1 MIQSSKL
8 KPAMKKLL
16 ILSLI
21 FGSVCSLSA
30 QSVTEKLDAYFMAA
44 QKTDKFNGSVLIMQN
59 GQQLLD
65 KGYGVKNFD
74 NKMPAD
80 ANTVYQIGSVTKQF
94 TSTIILKLAEQ
105 NKLALNDKLSKY
117 FPLFPNGNKITIE
130 HLLTHTSGIW
140 NYTRDQKLMS
150 TDVDRP
156 HTPEEMMNLFK
167 DKPLDFEPGAKYS
180 YSNSGYMMLGYIIE
194 KVTGKKYERMV
205 SDQIFVP
212 LKMTHSGFDFTHS
225 TSADKA
231 TGYQSL
237 ALNSA
242 SKAVIVD
249 STVSFSAGALFAT
262 TGDLYKWNQSLSS
275 NKILKKESLANAFTP
290 RNDKYGLGWII
301 DTFAGRKIITHDGG
315 IHGFLSSNSIFPD
328 DKISIILL
336 SNSNSTKMGD
346 VNGNVFAILF
356 DRPYKLP
363 EVKAQVIVDSL
374 LLQQYVGEYE
384 LTPAFKITVS
394 IKDGKFFGQATG
406 QPPFEM
412 FAKNESQFF
421 LKVVDA
427 QVDFF
432 KNDKGEVEKMVLH
445 QNGQDLPGKK
455 IK

>member
-1 MIQSSKL
+1 
-8 KPAMKKLL
+8 MKQLL
-16 ILSLI
+16 LLLLV
-21 FGSVCSLSA
+21 SVFTVAA
-30 QSVTEKLDAYFMAA
+30 QAQTLADKLDSYFTAA
-44 QKTDKFNGSVLIMQN
+44 QQADKFNGSVLIMQN
-59 GQQLLD
+59 GQPLLN
-65 KGYGVKNFD
+65 KGVGFNNFESKKPD
-74 NKMPAD
+74 D
-80 ANTVYQIGSVTKQF
+80 ANTIYQIGSVTKQF

-117 FPLFPNGNKITIE
+117 FPSFPNGNKITVE

-156 HTPEEMMNLFK
+156 HTSEEMMNLFK
-167 DKPLDFEPGAKYS
+167 DKPLDFEPGTKYS

-205 SDQIFVP
+205 RDQIFVP
-212 LKMTHSGFDFTHS
+212 LKMTHSGFDFTHLS
-225 TSADKA
+225 SPDKA

-237 ALNSA
+237 TLNSA

-262 TGDLYKWNQSLSS
+262 TGDLYKWNQSITS
-275 NKILKKESLANAFTP
+275 NKILKKESLTNAFTP
-290 RNDKYGLGWII
+290 RKDKYGLGWII
-301 DTFAGRKIITHDGG
+301 DTFAGRQVITHDGG
-315 IHGFLSSNSIFPD
+315 IHGFLSSNSIFPND
-328 DKISIILL
+328 QISITLL

-346 VNGNVFAILF
+346 VSGDVFAILF

-363 EVKAQVIVDSL
+363 QVKEQVIVDRS

-384 LTPAFKITVS
+384 LTPGFKITVS

-432 KNDKGEVEKMVLH
+432 KNDKGEVEKMVFH
-445 QNGQDLPGKK
+445 QNGRDLPGKK

>member
-1 MIQSSKL
+1 
-8 KPAMKKLL
+8 MKQLL
-16 ILSLI
+16 LLLLV
-21 FGSVCSLSA
+21 SVFTVAA
-30 QSVTEKLDAYFMAA
+30 QAQTLADKLDSYFTAA
-44 QKTDKFNGSVLIMQN
+44 QQADKFNGSVLIMQN
-59 GQQLLD
+59 GQPLLN
-65 KGYGVKNFD
+65 KGVGFNNFESKKPD
-74 NKMPAD
+74 D
-80 ANTVYQIGSVTKQF
+80 ANTIYQIGSVTKQF

-105 NKLALNDKLSKY
+105 NKLALSDKLSKY
-117 FPLFPNGNKITIE
+117 FPSFPNGNKITVE

-156 HTPEEMMNLFK
+156 HSPEEMMNLFK

-205 SDQIFVP
+205 RDQIFVP
-212 LKMTHSGFDFTHS
+212 LKMTRSGFDFTHLS
-225 TSADKA
+225 SPDKA

-237 ALNSA
+237 TLNSA

-262 TGDLYKWNQSLSS
+262 TGDLYKWNQSITS
-275 NKILKKESLANAFTP
+275 NKILKKESLTNAFTP
-290 RNDKYGLGWII
+290 RKDKYGLGWII
-301 DTFAGRKIITHDGG
+301 DTFAGRQVITHDGG
-315 IHGFLSSNSIFPD
+315 IHGFLSSNSIFPND
-328 DKISIILL
+328 QISITLL

-346 VNGNVFAILF
+346 VRGDVFAILF
-356 DRPYKLP
+356 DKPYKLP
-363 EVKAQVIVDSL
+363 EKNAAVTLDSTL
-374 LLQQYVGEYE
+374 LKQYVGEYE
-384 LTPAFKITVS
+384 LTPVFKIT
-394 IKDGKFFGQATG
+394 ITLKEGKLFGQATG
-406 QPPFEM
+406 QLPFEM

-432 KNDKGEVEKMVLH
+432 KNDKGEVEKMVFH
-445 QNGQDLPGKK
+445 QNGRDLPGKK